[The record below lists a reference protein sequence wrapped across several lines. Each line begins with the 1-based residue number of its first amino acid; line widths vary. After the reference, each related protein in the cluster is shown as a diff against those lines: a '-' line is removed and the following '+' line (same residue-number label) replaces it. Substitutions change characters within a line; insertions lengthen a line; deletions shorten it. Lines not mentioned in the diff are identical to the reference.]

1 MKTLLLA
8 ILAAFLLL
16 AAAYAQLRIPR
27 FTATRSGIL
36 LTRAV
41 LVTIGLGFGYVSART
56 YPDDGLLGALSFI
69 AGFGAVHF
77 PAAFILLVKA
87 KRGSGKS

>member
-1 MKTLLLA
+1 MKIFLLAIMAALLLA
-8 ILAAFLLL
+8 
-16 AAAYAQLRIPR
+16 AAAYAQLRIPH
-27 FTATRSGIL
+27 FTSTRAGIA

-41 LVTIGLGFGYVSART
+41 LAAVGLAFGYVSARVQA
-56 YPDDGLLGALSFI
+56 DDGVRAVLSFLV
-69 AGFGAVHF
+69 GFGAVHF